1 MMYFSNLQ
9 HLWWLIPV
17 ILILAGGFYYSLVD
31 RPKLWKWLSFGCRV
45 LAVILLVLGLCKPF
59 QRGDAENVHV
69 AFLVDGSASVSAE
82 GIRTSVEKI
91 QEGID
96 LLDSKDSY
104 SIQLFDSSIKTAT
117 LEELGEFADTIERD
131 GAEAQT
137 RASSD
142 IASALLATRMKFGAD
157 KAKKIV
163 LFSDG
168 VATDNAID
176 QPLEILRDEEVSISF
191 HKIAPLKKTEVAAVE
206 FKSLVPTAFEGE
218 IVRMEGRI
226 ATNKEM
232 EATVRLLN
240 RGIEVQKQQVQLK
253 TNESNIIGFEVEM
266 YTAGDTRWTME
277 VETKEDYFLMNNV
290 LSTTVQVSGKPRV
303 LAIHKDPKEMRS
315 FARALRK
322 QGIELDV
329 RGAKGLPSSLE
340 ELLAFRAVLLCNV
353 AATDLTVKQMFD
365 LKRYVADMGGG
376 LGMLGSENSFGIGGY
391 HNTPVDEILPI
402 ASRYEKEKI
411 KPSLAM
417 ALVIDKSG
425 SMSGQPIQLA
435 RQAAR
440 SAVELLGAQDSIA
453 VIGFDSEAQTIV
465 QMSSAANKGGIKD
478 SIDTLAA
485 GGGTNLFP
493 GLLRAQE
500 MLDATPAKIKHVIIL
515 SDGQTAGQGYEEL
528 VGELVASRV
537 TVSTVALG
545 QGAAKDLMKALA
557 ELGNGRYYE
566 TDDPQSVPQIFTKET
581 MQASKSAIKEDLF
594 ESVHVADHP
603 MLNGFEKAELP
614 FIMGYVMTQP
624 RPTAKVLLA
633 TEVGDPLLATNRFGL
648 GQTFAYS
655 SDLTEKWG
663 SEWLSWSA
671 CGQFWN
677 QVIRSVLRKE
687 DGRGI
692 QASSDMANEELNI
705 RLTRRDDAGNL
716 VNRVKWRAEALDES
730 RNVQVLKLAQT
741 GVGTY
746 SAKIPLIGKDR
757 LLIQLTDTADGNNK
771 TVYWRR
777 GYPAEFLLDQKADS
791 ELMDL
796 AEDSM
801 EEIRQNMTNGIV
813 EKDKLALFAFLA
825 LILSIT
831 GILLRRI

>member
-1 MMYFSNLQ
+1 MYFSNLQ
-9 HLWWLIPV
+9 HLWWLIP
-17 ILILAGGFYYSLVD
+17 IIIILAGGFYYSLVD
-31 RPKLWKWLSFGCRV
+31 RPKLWKCLSFACRV
-45 LAVILLVLGLCKPF
+45 LAVVLLVLGLCKPF

-91 QEGID
+91 REGVD
-96 LLDSKDSY
+96 QLDSNDSY
-104 SIQLFDSSIKTAT
+104 SIQLFDEGIKTT
-117 LEELGEFADTIERD
+117 SLDELEKFAEAIDHD

-137 RASSD
+137 RASSN
-142 IASALLATRMKFGAD
+142 IASALLATRMNFGAD

-168 VATDNAID
+168 VPTDSEID
-176 QPLEILRDEEVSISF
+176 QPLEILRDEEVAVNF

-206 FKSLVPTAFEGE
+206 FKSLVPSAFEGE

-232 EATVRLLN
+232 DATVRLLN
-240 RGIEVQKQQVQLK
+240 RGIEVQKQELQLK
-253 TNESNIIGFEVEM
+253 TNQPNVVGFEVEM

-277 VETKEDYFLMNNV
+277 VETKEDYFLMNNA

-322 QGIELDV
+322 QGVELDV
-329 RGAKGLPSSLE
+329 RGAKGLPNSLE
-340 ELLAFRAVLLCNV
+340 ELLAFRAVLLCDV

-376 LGMLGSENSFGIGGY
+376 LGMFGSENSFGIGGY

-435 RQAAR
+435 RQAAK
-440 SAVELLGAQDSIA
+440 SAVELLGSQDSIA
-453 VIGFDSEAQTIV
+453 VIGFDSQAQTIV
-465 QMSSAANKGGIKD
+465 QMSSAANKAAIKD
-478 SIDTLAA
+478 SIDSLAA

-493 GLLRAQE
+493 GLVRAQE

-515 SDGQTAGQGYEEL
+515 SDGQTSGQGYEEL
-528 VGELVASRV
+528 VGELVANRV

-545 QGAAKDLMKALA
+545 QGAAKELMQALA

-594 ESVHVADHP
+594 EAVHVADHP
-603 MLNGFEKAELP
+603 MLNGFEKSELP

-655 SDLTEKWG
+655 SDVTEKWG

-677 QVIRSVLRKE
+677 QVIRSILRKE

-692 QASSDMANEELNI
+692 QASTDIANEEMTI

-716 VNRVKWRAEALDES
+716 VNRVKWRAEALDDT
-730 RNVQVLKLAQT
+730 RNTQVLDMSQT

-746 SAKIPLIGKDR
+746 SAKIPLLGKDR
-757 LLIQLTDTADGNNK
+757 LLIQFTDAADGNNK

-777 GYPAEFLLDQKADS
+777 GYPAEFLLDQQSDS
-791 ELMDL
+791 QLIELEE
-796 AEDSM
+796 ASM
-801 EEIRQNMTNGIV
+801 ETIRENTASGVV
-813 EKDKLALFAFLA
+813 EKDRLPLFAFLA
-825 LILSIT
+825 LISSII

>member
-1 MMYFSNLQ
+1 MYFSNLQ
-9 HLWWLIPV
+9 HLWWLIP
-17 ILILAGGFYYSLVD
+17 IIIILAGGFYYSLVD
-31 RPKLWKWLSFGCRV
+31 RPKLWKCLSFACRV
-45 LAVILLVLGLCKPF
+45 LAVVLLVLGLCKPF

-91 QEGID
+91 REGVD
-96 LLDSKDSY
+96 QLDSNDSY
-104 SIQLFDSSIKTAT
+104 SIQLFDEGIKTT
-117 LEELGEFADTIERD
+117 SLDELEKFAEAIDHD

-137 RASSD
+137 RASSN
-142 IASALLATRMKFGAD
+142 IASALLATRMNFGAD

-168 VATDNAID
+168 VPTDSEID
-176 QPLEILRDEEVSISF
+176 QPLEILRDEEVAVNF

-232 EATVRLLN
+232 DATVRLLN
-240 RGIEVQKQQVQLK
+240 RGIEVQKQELQLK
-253 TNESNIIGFEVEM
+253 TNQPNVVGFEVEM

-277 VETKEDYFLMNNV
+277 VETKEDYFLMNNA

-322 QGIELDV
+322 QGVELDV
-329 RGAKGLPSSLE
+329 RGAKGLPNSLE
-340 ELLAFRAVLLCNV
+340 ELLAFRAVLLCDV

-376 LGMLGSENSFGIGGY
+376 LGMFGSENSFGIGGY

-435 RQAAR
+435 RQAAK
-440 SAVELLGAQDSIA
+440 SAVELLGSQDSIA
-453 VIGFDSEAQTIV
+453 VIGFDSQAQTIV
-465 QMSSAANKGGIKD
+465 QMSSAANKAAIKD
-478 SIDTLAA
+478 SIDSLAA

-493 GLLRAQE
+493 GLVRAQE

-515 SDGQTAGQGYEEL
+515 SDGQTSGQGYEEL
-528 VGELVASRV
+528 VGELVANRV

-545 QGAAKDLMKALA
+545 QGAAKELMQALA

-594 ESVHVADHP
+594 EAVHVADHP

-655 SDLTEKWG
+655 SDVTEKWG

-677 QVIRSVLRKE
+677 QVIRSILRKE

-692 QASSDMANEELNI
+692 QASTDIANEEMTI

-716 VNRVKWRAEALDES
+716 VNRVKWRAEALDDT
-730 RNVQVLKLAQT
+730 RNTQVLDMSQT

-746 SAKIPLIGKDR
+746 SAKIPLLGKDR
-757 LLIQLTDTADGNNK
+757 LLIQFTDAADGNNK

-777 GYPAEFLLDQKADS
+777 GYPAEFLLDQQSDS
-791 ELMDL
+791 QLIELEE
-796 AEDSM
+796 ASM
-801 EEIRQNMTNGIV
+801 ETIRENTASGVV
-813 EKDKLALFAFLA
+813 EKDRLPLFAFLA
-825 LILSIT
+825 LISSII